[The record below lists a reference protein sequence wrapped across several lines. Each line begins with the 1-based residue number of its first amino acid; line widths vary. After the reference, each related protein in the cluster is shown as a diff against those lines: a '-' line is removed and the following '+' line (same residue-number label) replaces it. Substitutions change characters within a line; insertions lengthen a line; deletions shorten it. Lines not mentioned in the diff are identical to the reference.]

1 MIQNNITKYIQSLV
15 IILLLL
21 LTVTPSYSQASRK
34 RNNPPKSSGSDYTS
48 RDTRKKNARRGGRNS
63 MPVGIEGKKINLG
76 FGVGVALPGL
86 SISSEEHATTGL
98 NSHFY
103 AHYLFGKK
111 TTVGVGAN
119 VNYIFLGT
127 NNSKFSSENQTIT
140 KATTFPWT
148 AYTISPSL
156 IINQTIIPR
165 VSAQFL
171 INGGGLFVN
180 VPQTRLTYT
189 DSINQGGDP
198 TIVIEKSY
206 VYKMGVEKSWFLSG
220 ALQFNYALSRNME
233 ARVGLDYFYGR
244 FNYTRINESDI
255 TLPSEKLL
263 REMKLIDVFVGLA
276 FSF

>member
-1 MIQNNITKYIQSLV
+1 MIQNNITKHIRSFAI
-15 IILLLL
+15 IILLLFMA
-21 LTVTPSYSQASRK
+21 TPSYSQATRK
-34 RNNPPKSSGSDYTS
+34 RDNPPKSSGSDYTS
-48 RDTRKKNARRGGRNS
+48 RDTRKKNARRGGRS
-63 MPVGIEGKKINLG
+63 TMPVGIEGKKINIG
-76 FGVGVALPGL
+76 FGAGVALPGL

-103 AHYLFGKK
+103 AHYLFGNK

-119 VNYIFLGT
+119 FNYIFLGT

-148 AYTISPSL
+148 AYTISPSF
-156 IINQTIIPR
+156 IVNQTIIPR

-180 VPQTRLTYT
+180 VPQNRLTYT
-189 DSINQGGDP
+189 DSIKQIGEP
-198 TIVIEKSY
+198 TIVVENNY
-206 VYKMGVEKSWFLSG
+206 VYKMGIEKSWFVSG

-233 ARVGLDYFYGR
+233 ARIGLDYFYGR

-255 TLPSEKLL
+255 TLPSELLL